1 MKKTYHVTSDTEGRW
16 VVRRSGSER
25 AQKAFDT
32 KKDAID
38 FAKEHATRISQKDA
52 VEVYIHRRDGQISQ
66 KDSYG
71 ADPKPPKQKR

>member
-1 MKKTYHVTSDTEGRW
+1 MKKTYHVTPDTEGRW

-32 KKDAID
+32 KKDAVG
-38 FAKEHATRISQKDA
+38 FAKQHAAQLSKKE
-52 VEVYIHRRDGQISQ
+52 EVDLYIHQRDGRISQ

-71 ADPKPPKQKR
+71 SDPKSPKSKR